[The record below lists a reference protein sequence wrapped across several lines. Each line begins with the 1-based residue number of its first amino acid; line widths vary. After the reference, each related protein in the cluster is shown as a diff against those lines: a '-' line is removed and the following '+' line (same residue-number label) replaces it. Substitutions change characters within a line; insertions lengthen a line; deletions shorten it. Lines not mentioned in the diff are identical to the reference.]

1 MIGDEMNQK
10 LGKNGELRNL
20 KIKATKH
27 YRNIQNKG

>member
-1 MIGDEMNQK
+1 MIEAERNQK

-20 KIKATKH
+20 KIKPSKH